1 MKKLSL
7 SALLG
12 LIIVMTIVTF
22 NYEPQVESKVC
33 RSVGCCK
40 DKVSF

>member
-12 LIIVMTIVTF
+12 LIVVMTIVTF
-22 NYEPQVESKVC
+22 NYEPQAESKVC
-33 RSVGCCK
+33 RSLGCCK